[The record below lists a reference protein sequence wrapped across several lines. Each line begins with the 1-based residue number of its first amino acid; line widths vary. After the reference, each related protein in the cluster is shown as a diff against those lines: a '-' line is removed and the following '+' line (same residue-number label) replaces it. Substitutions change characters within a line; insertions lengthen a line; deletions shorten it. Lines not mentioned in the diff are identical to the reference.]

1 METTPRH
8 PTVTS
13 GPILGTALLQ
23 EKQQNHEHVHGPENL
38 FFHINNEQKTI
49 IKENASKS
57 LKRIY
62 INPPTM
68 GLEALFP
75 FIETKTVWHPKGR

>member
-1 METTPRH
+1 MAIYKEIH
-8 PTVTS
+8 
-13 GPILGTALLQ
+13 
-23 EKQQNHEHVHGPENL
+23 ND
-38 FFHINNEQKTI
+38 QKTMI
-49 IKENASKS
+49 NENASKS
-57 LKRIY
+57 LKRIF